1 MDKAHVLGDI
11 HMYMNDLVHFFILI
25 ANLQKRCCR
34 NISEHSEN
42 N

>member
-1 MDKAHVLGDI
+1 MDKGHVLGDI

-25 ANLQKRCCR
+25 ANLRKGAAT